1 MYEIIGKMR
10 IGIDISQI
18 VYKTGVSTYT
28 ENLVKSLLEV
38 DKENEY
44 LLFGG
49 SLRRREG
56 LITFAREL
64 DYKYG
69 PRVKSRIFRFPPTF
83 LDLIWNKWHILP
95 VENFTG
101 RLNVFHSSDWV
112 QPPSYSFR
120 VTTIH
125 DLSPLRF
132 PKLTD
137 PKIVEVTKN
146 RLKWIKK
153 EVDRIIVPSQATRED
168 LLLLKFD
175 KKKIRVIPEAVDPFF
190 KEIGQKEKDAV
201 KRKYRAE
208 KFILAVGT
216 NKRKNLERVISAFD
230 LVRAGKGLKLI
241 VVGEKP
247 EPHPNI
253 RGVVFAGHIS
263 KGELRRLYNSAEALV
278 YPSLYEGFGLP
289 ILEAFACGCPVVTS
303 NLSSMPEVSG
313 KAAIL
318 VDPYSESS
326 IADGIKKA
334 LSRRTSLVRMGKSR
348 LSLFSW
354 QKTAEKTLEVY
365 KEAFL

>member
-1 MYEIIGKMR
+1 MR

-18 VYKTGVSTYT
+18 VYSTGVSAYT

-38 DKENEY
+38 DNKNEY

-56 LITFAREL
+56 LISFARKL

-69 PRVKSRIFRFPPTF
+69 SRLKSRIFHLPPTF
-83 LDLIWNKWHILP
+83 LDIVWNKWHFLP
-95 VENFTG
+95 VETFTG

-132 PKLTD
+132 PKLTH

-153 EVDRIIVPSQATRED
+153 EVDRIIVPSQATYED
-168 LLLLKFD
+168 LALLKFD
-175 KKKIRVIPEAVDPFF
+175 KKKIRIIPEAVDPFY
-190 KEIGQKEKDAV
+190 KEISSKEKLLV
-201 KRKYRAE
+201 FKKYRTSN
-208 KFILAVGT
+208 FLLAVGT
-216 NKRKNLERVISAFD
+216 NKRKNLDRIISAFE
-230 LVRAGKGLKLI
+230 LVKPGKDLKLI
-241 VVGEKP
+241 VVGEKVA
-247 EPHPNI
+247 NYQGK
-253 RGVVFAGHIS
+253 RGVIFAGHVT
-263 KGELRRLYNSAEALV
+263 KKELRRLYNSALALV

-303 NLSSMPEVSG
+303 NVSSLPEVAG
-313 KAAIL
+313 KASIL
-318 VDPYSESS
+318 VNPYSESE
-326 IADGIKKA
+326 IAEGIKKA
-334 LSRRTSLVRMGKSR
+334 FLRRKSLIRAGEEKLKM
-348 LSLFSW
+348 FSW
-354 QKTAEKTLEVY
+354 KESAKKTLEVY
-365 KEAFL
+365 EEALA

>member
-1 MYEIIGKMR
+1 MR

-18 VYKTGVSTYT
+18 VYSTGVSIYT

-38 DKENEY
+38 DVKNEY

-49 SLRRREG
+49 SFRRREG
-56 LITFAREL
+56 LISFAKSL

-69 PRVKSRIFRFPPTF
+69 SRVKSRIFHLPPTF
-83 LDLIWNKWHILP
+83 LDWLWNKWHILP
-95 VENFTG
+95 VETFTG

-112 QPPSYSFR
+112 QPPSYGFR

-132 PKLTD
+132 PKLTH

-153 EVDRIIVPSQATRED
+153 EVDRIIVPSQATYED

-175 KKKIRVIPEAVDPFF
+175 RRKIKVIPEAVDPFY
-190 KEIGQKEKDAV
+190 KKISSKEKDSV
-201 KRKYRAE
+201 RKKYRADN
-208 KFILAVGT
+208 FILAVGT
-216 NKRKNLERVISAFD
+216 NKRKNLDRIISAFD
-230 LVRAGKGLKLI
+230 LVKAGKDLKLI
-241 VVGEKP
+241 VVGEKIP
-247 EPHPNI
+247 EFQGK
-253 RGVVFAGHIS
+253 RGVIFAGQVT
-263 KGELRRLYNSAEALV
+263 KNELRRLYNSASALV

-303 NLSSMPEVSG
+303 NVSSLPEVAG

-318 VDPYSESS
+318 VNPYDESD
-326 IADGIKKA
+326 IADGIKTA
-334 LSRRTSLVRMGKSR
+334 LLRHKTLVREGEKR
-348 LSLFSW
+348 LKMFSW
-354 QKTAEKTLEVY
+354 HEAARKTLEVY
-365 KEAFL
+365 EEALA